1 MKKYIGYELSTK
13 RPTSYTTHGG
23 SIWSIS
29 EAVKTTGTASLR
41 WLTILIV
48 SMTLLCVGITL
59 AQLLPHE

>member
-1 MKKYIGYELSTK
+1 MKKYIGYELSNK

-23 SIWSIS
+23 SIWS
-29 EAVKTTGTASLR
+29 ALAGVMTTGIGSL
-41 WLTILIV
+41 LSLMILIV

>member
-1 MKKYIGYELSTK
+1 MKRYIGYELSTR

-23 SIWSIS
+23 SIWSDL
-29 EAVKTTGTASLR
+29 AGVMTTGIGSL
-41 WLTILIV
+41 LSLMILIV